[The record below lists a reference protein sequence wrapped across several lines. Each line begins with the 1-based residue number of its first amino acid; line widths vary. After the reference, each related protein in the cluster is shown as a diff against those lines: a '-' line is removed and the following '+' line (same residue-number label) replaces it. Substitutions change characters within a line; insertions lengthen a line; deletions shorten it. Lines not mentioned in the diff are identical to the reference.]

1 MFELLGRLGL
11 EIHEALERLGCLSLL
26 IRVVVFS
33 YETQIVVA
41 DTFTAEILEGP
52 RNLFLILDLVSIGDG
67 S

>member
-26 IRVVVFS
+26 IRVGVFS

-41 DTFTAEILEGP
+41 DTLTAEILEDP
-52 RNLFLILDLVSIGDG
+52 RNLFPILDLVSIGDG